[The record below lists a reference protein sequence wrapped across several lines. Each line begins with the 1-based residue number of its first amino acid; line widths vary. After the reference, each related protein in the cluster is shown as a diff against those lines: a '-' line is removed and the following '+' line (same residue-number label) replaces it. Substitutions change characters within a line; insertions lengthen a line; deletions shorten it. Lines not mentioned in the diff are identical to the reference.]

1 MNPKRLI
8 QVFNNHELG
17 LQERLFRLLVT
28 IGLMGL
34 AMGILVGLV
43 LGESMANTLSLLV
56 VFALA
61 VAITYFSIH
70 FHKIQIG
77 AVLISVLLI
86 YFALPFN
93 FLTSGGIYG
102 GGPIWLMF
110 GVVFVCLVVEKK
122 AKYILIASSF
132 CLYGACY
139 LTAYWNPRIIE
150 FHTTQAA
157 YVDSFFTLVAVT
169 VLVCSMILFQN
180 AMYRKESKIAKEQKK
195 EIEELDIEKNSL
207 LGVPV
212 LSEITKV
219 KELIKTD
226 NLKEKLNDW
235 DNTFKYIRD
244 EKIPELT
251 DSISDADF
259 LIDRKEYKQAIKK
272 IADVEMELRLLK
284 NKTDVLLEE
293 IKLITNS
300 EERNR
305 TLITK
310 LKIVYREQQ
319 AKFDRSKKEY
329 GDVAPYIEDE
339 FDSIDKLFADFEKAM
354 DNNDYVSVE
363 KRIASLDDKIDVLG
377 KILLDAPTIV
387 LMATVMVPN
396 KIEEATTY
404 YYRMKRDGYPLDYLN
419 VEYNIKE
426 IKTKIDNIMNNLK
439 QLQMGDAIIELK
451 TFIEYFNG
459 LYNDFDKEKECKD
472 VFKQNVKELGYNIE
486 NINKVV
492 RDIYLQID
500 DIKYNYN
507 LSDEEINKFSLL
519 NKNLERINK
528 DYKILVEQGKMKT
541 FAYSKLVDELD
552 GLSLKLSRLQ
562 DDLDYQLRSIT
573 SMKDDEYR
581 AKEQLATIEDLLKKS
596 KYRLK
601 SYKIPVIPSSYYIEL
616 NEAQDAI
623 REIVKELQKKPIVIK
638 ILNIRVDT
646 ARDLVFKIY
655 NKTNDMIKLANSAE
669 KIIVYGNR
677 YRSTYEEID
686 IALSKAEELFKRGKY
701 KESLELSKRSL
712 SFVDKNIE

>member
-1 MNPKRLI
+1 MI
-8 QVFNNHELG
+8 V
-17 LQERLFRLLVT
+17 
-28 IGLMGL
+28 I
-34 AMGILVGLV
+34 A
-43 LGESMANTLSLLV
+43 
-56 VFALA
+56 
-61 VAITYFSIH
+61 
-70 FHKIQIG
+70 
-77 AVLISVLLI
+77 
-86 YFALPFN
+86 
-93 FLTSGGIYG
+93 
-102 GGPIWLMF
+102 
-110 GVVFVCLVVEKK
+110 
-122 AKYILIASSF
+122 ILILSVI
-132 CLYGACY
+132 LIVI
-139 LTAYWNPRIIE
+139 TI
-150 FHTTQAA
+150 
-157 YVDSFFTLVAVT
+157 T
-169 VLVCSMILFQN
+169 VIKSKQN
-180 AMYRKESKIAKEQKK
+180 KK
-195 EIEELDIEKNSL
+195 YKREIEQLDIEKNSL

-235 DNTFKYIRD
+235 DNTFKFIRD

-251 DSISDADF
+251 DAISDADF
-259 LIDRKEYKQAIKK
+259 LIDRKDYRQAIKK
-272 IADVEMELRLLK
+272 IADIELELRLLK
-284 NKTDVLLEE
+284 NKTDILLEE
-293 IKLITNS
+293 VKIITNS

-310 LKIVYREQQ
+310 LKIVYRELES
-319 AKFDRSKKEY
+319 KFDRSRKEY
-329 GDVAPYIEDE
+329 GDIAPYLEEE
-339 FDSIDKLFADFEKAM
+339 FDSVDKLFAEFERAM

-363 KRIASLDDKIDVLG
+363 KRINSLDDKINALDKLLNDV
-377 KILLDAPTIV
+377 PTIV
-387 LMATVMVPN
+387 LMASVMVPN

-426 IKTKIDNIMNNLK
+426 IKDKINNIMNNLK
-439 QLQMGDAIIELK
+439 KLEIGDSIIELK

-472 VFKQNVKELGYNIE
+472 IFKQNIKELGFNIE

-507 LSDEEINKFSLL
+507 LSDEDINKFSLL
-519 NKNLERINK
+519 NKNLEKINK
-528 DYKILVEQGKMKT
+528 DYKILVDQGKMKT
-541 FAYSKLVDELD
+541 FAYSRLVDELD

-573 SMKDDEYR
+573 SMKDDESR

-596 KYRLK
+596 KSRLK
-601 SYKIPVIPSSYYIEL
+601 EYKIPVIPSSYYIEL

-623 REIVKELQKKPIVIK
+623 REIVRELEKKPIVIK

-655 NKTNDMIKLANSAE
+655 NKTNDMIKLADSAE
-669 KIIVYGNR
+669 EMIVYGNR

-686 IALSKAEELFKRGKY
+686 IALTKAEELFRRGKY
-701 KESLELSKRSL
+701 KESLELSKKSL
-712 SFVDKNIE
+712 SFVDKNIV

>member
-1 MNPKRLI
+1 MDSVLMI
-8 QVFNNHELG
+8 
-17 LQERLFRLLVT
+17 T
-28 IGLMGL
+28 IST
-34 AMGILVGLV
+34 LV
-43 LGESMANTLSLLV
+43 L
-56 VFALA
+56 
-61 VAITYFSIH
+61 AI
-70 FHKIQIG
+70 
-77 AVLISVLLI
+77 
-86 YFALPFN
+86 
-93 FLTSGGIYG
+93 
-102 GGPIWLMF
+102 
-110 GVVFVCLVVEKK
+110 
-122 AKYILIASSF
+122 ILIVI
-132 CLYGACY
+132 
-139 LTAYWNPRIIE
+139 TI
-150 FHTTQAA
+150 
-157 YVDSFFTLVAVT
+157 AV
-169 VLVCSMILFQN
+169 IKGKQ
-180 AMYRKESKIAKEQKK
+180 SKKYKK

-339 FDSIDKLFADFEKAM
+339 LDSIDKLFADFEKAM

-363 KRIASLDDKIDVLG
+363 KRIASLDDKIDALG

-686 IALSKAEELFKRGKY
+686 IALTKAEELFKRGKY